1 MKKRP
6 YMKLKALRVEN
17 SLTQQDMADLLSINK
32 ATYNRKELGVTDF
45 TLIEAFKIA
54 KKLNTSIP
62 EIFFTNKV
70 NTNKTM

>member
-54 KKLNTSIP
+54 KKFNTSIP
-62 EIFFTNKV
+62 EIFFTKKV